1 MEKGKSMAN
10 ENQMDQGP
18 AVSPQQAEEKA
29 ESGVTDARKAAEDL
43 RSAAGPTA
51 DEYLGRAEGKWDDAR
66 RRVRGFQDDGE
77 QYVRE
82 NPTKAVFAALGI
94 GFVLAFI
101 FRR

>member
-1 MEKGKSMAN
+1 MAD
-10 ENQMDQGP
+10 ETQMDQGP
-18 AVSPQQAEEKA
+18 AVPPEAKEEAKRG
-29 ESGVTDARKAAEDL
+29 ETHVRKAAEDL
-43 RSAAGPTA
+43 RSAAGATA
-51 DEYLGRAEGKWDDAR
+51 DEYLGRAEGVWDDAR

-82 NPTKAVFAALGI
+82 NPTKAVFAALGV